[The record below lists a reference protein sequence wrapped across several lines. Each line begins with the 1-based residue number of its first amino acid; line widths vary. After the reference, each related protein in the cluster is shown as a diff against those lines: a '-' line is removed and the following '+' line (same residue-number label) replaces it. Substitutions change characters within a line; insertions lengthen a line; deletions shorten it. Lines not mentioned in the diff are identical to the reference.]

1 MLAHA
6 SLVLR
11 ENVCSGWVGCHQCQ
25 DKEKV
30 VESAEVYCVLA
41 DFLPAGLA
49 VMEKGILKPPG
60 IIVICVFLIDALS
73 ILATSTS
80 SLKLCYFIHRH

>member
-6 SLVLR
+6 PLVLR
-11 ENVCSGWVGCHQCQ
+11 ENVCSGWVVCHQCQ
-25 DKEKV
+25 DQEKV
-30 VESAEVYCVLA
+30 VESAEVYCILA

-49 VMEKGILKPPG
+49 VMEKGILNSPT

-73 ILATSTS
+73 ILATSN
-80 SLKLCYFIHRH
+80 LKLCYFIHRH

>member
-1 MLAHA
+1 MLAHTP
-6 SLVLR
+6 LVLR

-25 DKEKV
+25 DRDKV
-30 VESAEVYCVLA
+30 VESAEVYCILV

-49 VMEKGILKPPG
+49 VMEKGILKPPT

-73 ILATSTS
+73 ILATS